1 LLLEELLSEIPGFVD
16 MGSES
21 IAPMV
26 ETSKNR
32 LEILK
37 SFFAFLGNQGILRVQ
52 LQRVCCNRQY

>member
-37 SFFAFLGNQGILRVQ
+37 SFFAFLGNQGILRAQ
-52 LQRVCCNRQY
+52 LQRVC